1 MFITVL
7 VINPQ
12 DRISTTSSTVKNRPW
27 NSSYFYNFLN
37 GESGAYRLAELPT
50 HVLGIDLFVPL
61 LLPLS
66 EPQLVR

>member
-7 VINPQ
+7 VINLQ
-12 DRISTTSSTVKNRPW
+12 NRISTTSSTVKNRPW

-37 GESGAYRLAELPT
+37 GESGAYRLAELPP
-50 HVLGIDLFVPL
+50 HVLGIDLFIPL

-66 EPQLVR
+66 EPQLVP